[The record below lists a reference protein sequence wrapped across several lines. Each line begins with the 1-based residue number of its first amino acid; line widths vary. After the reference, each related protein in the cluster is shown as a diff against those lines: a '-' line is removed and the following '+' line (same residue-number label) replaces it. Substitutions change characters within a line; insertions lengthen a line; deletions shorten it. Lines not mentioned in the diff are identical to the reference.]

1 MGPMVFLFYKKNV
14 PHSASDLEL
23 RTRGPAGEWAGSAMG
38 VFQLFSTEDED
49 TEHTEDEANGWVY
62 KQRHDGDGDI
72 QYYLYRLLM

>member
-1 MGPMVFLFYKKNV
+1 
-14 PHSASDLEL
+14 
-23 RTRGPAGEWAGSAMG
+23 MG

-49 TEHTEDEANGWVY
+49 TEDEANGLVY

>member
-1 MGPMVFLFYKKNV
+1 MYMKTKGSPL
-14 PHSASDLEL
+14 PPSSASDLEL

-38 VFQLFSTEDED
+38 VFQLLHTEDED
-49 TEHTEDEANGWVY
+49 TEDTEDKANGWVY